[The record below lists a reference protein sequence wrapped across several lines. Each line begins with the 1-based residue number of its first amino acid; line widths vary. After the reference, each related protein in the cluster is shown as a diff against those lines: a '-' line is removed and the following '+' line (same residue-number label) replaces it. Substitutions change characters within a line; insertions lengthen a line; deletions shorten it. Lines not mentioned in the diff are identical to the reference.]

1 VGQQRFNNDRKK
13 RNISRNS
20 TQQSVNMI
28 DESREGDEE
37 DDRTYINKRDQYQE
51 DGYDSEEEYYFRNN

>member
-1 VGQQRFNNDRKK
+1 VRQQRFNNDRKK

-37 DDRTYINKRDQYQE
+37 DDRIYINKRGQYQE
-51 DGYDSEEEYYFRNN
+51 DGYDSEEEYYSRNN